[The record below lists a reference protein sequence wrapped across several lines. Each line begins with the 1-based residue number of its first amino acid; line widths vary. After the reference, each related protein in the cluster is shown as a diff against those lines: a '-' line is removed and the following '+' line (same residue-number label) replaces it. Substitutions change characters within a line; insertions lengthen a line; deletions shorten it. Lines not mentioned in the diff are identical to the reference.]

1 MAVQQAS
8 DQKTGPIGKVS
19 LRRWIEPWY
28 VAYALLGISG
38 AGMAPILLPL
48 VVNKASSASMVGL
61 VMAALSLGGLTA
73 PLWGGL
79 ADKNRLHRWLL
90 AGGLLVTALG
100 LLFFAFADGFVAW
113 VGLALVQGA
122 GMAAAA
128 TVANLFIVENHPKE
142 EWDDRIG
149 WLQTF
154 YGGGQV
160 IGLLLAGYFSQG
172 SLQIGLLAAAL
183 LVAVAVLPGWLTTHV
198 SETALR
204 PRPVLLHPAKH
215 GDWSI
220 SSPQRLFHH
229 LTRQSLTQIKQ
240 AVLSPF
246 GLFLAAWV
254 LSFGGT
260 AAVFSLYPV
269 LMERVFG
276 ISPGYSSIGF
286 AVSAGLGLAF
296 YSPAGRWAQGY
307 SAARVFQAGM
317 LMRLV
322 ALLSMLAL
330 GLVHPGGLRW
340 LGLVCFLVIVLAW
353 SLLSV
358 AGTAVT
364 AELSPIGEGEGI
376 GIFNAATAVA
386 GVLGA
391 VLGGWA
397 AGVWGY
403 QAVAGLGAAGVL
415 LGLLVSLAVFKLH
428 SRPGPLG

>member
-1 MAVQQAS
+1 MTVQQAP
-8 DQKTGPIGKVS
+8 DQKTRLNGNASIW
-19 LRRWIEPWY
+19 RWIEPWY
-28 VAYALLGISG
+28 VAYALLGIG
-38 AGMAPILLPL
+38 AAGMTPILLPL
-48 VVNKASSASMVGL
+48 VVNNSGNASIVGL

-79 ADKNRLHRWLL
+79 ADRNRLHRWLL
-90 AGGLLVTALG
+90 AGGLLAVALG
-100 LLFFAFADGFVAW
+100 LLFFSFTNGIVAW
-113 VGLALVQGA
+113 IGLALVQGA
-122 GMAAAA
+122 GLAAAA
-128 TVANLFIVENHPKE
+128 TVANLFVVENHPKE

-160 IGLLLAGYFSQG
+160 VGLLLAGYFSQG
-172 SLQIGLLAAAL
+172 SLQTGLLAAAL
-183 LVAVAVLPGWLTTHV
+183 LVAIAVLPGWLTTHV
-198 SETALR
+198 SGSALR
-204 PRPVLLHPAKH
+204 PRPVLLHPARH

-220 SSPQRLFHH
+220 SSPQRLYHH
-229 LTRQSLTQIKQ
+229 LTRQSLAQLKQ
-240 AVLSPF
+240 AVQSRF

-276 ISPGYSSIGF
+276 ISPGYSSIVF
-286 AVSAGLGLAF
+286 AISAGLGLAF
-296 YSPAGRWAQGY
+296 YSPAGRWAQGF
-307 SAARVFQAGM
+307 SATRVFQAG
-317 LMRLV
+317 LVMRLV
-322 ALLSMLAL
+322 ALLSMLVL
-330 GLVHPGGLRW
+330 GAVHLDGLKW
-340 LGLVCFLVIVLAW
+340 LGLVCFLIIVLAW

-358 AGTAVT
+358 TGTAIT
-364 AELSPIGEGEGI
+364 AETSPISEGEGI

-403 QAVAGLGAAGVL
+403 QSVPGLGAAGVL
-415 LGLLVSLAVFKLH
+415 LGLLLSFGMVNKLQAR
-428 SRPGPLG
+428 S